1 MLKQFSTDKPP
12 TKIPNQKQGVKMDEM
27 QIYLEIGSQIKT
39 KKEAIVIPLSKA
51 PKLMKIIRLLRKG
64 VKCSAD

>member
-1 MLKQFSTDKPP
+1 
-12 TKIPNQKQGVKMDEM
+12 MDEM